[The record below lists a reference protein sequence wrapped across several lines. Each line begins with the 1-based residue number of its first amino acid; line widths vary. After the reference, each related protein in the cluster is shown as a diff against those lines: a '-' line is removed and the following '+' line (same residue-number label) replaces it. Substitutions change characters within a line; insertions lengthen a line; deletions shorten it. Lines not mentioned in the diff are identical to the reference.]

1 MDWMLRSVK
10 PDYKYK
16 SHGQVVPYAGQG
28 GSNID
33 TSFGAN
39 NKFVG
44 NQESILN
51 DFNNEQ
57 GDFKPISSN
66 KRFRGESE
74 EMGDV
79 QMDDTTAKS
88 GSGGSSAPGPK
99 GALIGKTQTHKGTE
113 YYLHER
119 QQCHSKKTRSL
130 ILLWHFT
137 IWDQGN
143 ITANNVLKLYS
154 YGTQGLTCLPHS
166 EYVDNIL
173 SASNVAQPYLAQSV
187 ANSNNKG
194 FSDLVVS
201 QALNFYLDD
210 FFDKKLYNR
219 VNQTGIFSNYN
230 KLRLS
235 SITVTITPRTY
246 VGGTYDQAPWIFE
259 RSEAGLVTAS
269 GLFQDKNFNRFKVNT
284 EMHEID
290 MDYWVYRD
298 LYGAYANSTST
309 LIPTNYLESTGL
321 KPAISRSARTISAHD
336 NNLDYMSNK
345 KPFSFTRE
353 VSSTGN
359 YFISTATLQNNYG
372 NPIHALINELE
383 GQIGTTS
390 YINKFPEYL
399 GLLIVP
405 RQMPVQMIGP
415 TIIKG
420 GSAPG
425 QYGYVVD
432 AAYHTLLEVKFNAK
446 WECFDYKH
454 GDYPGPTTF
463 VSNKEVYMDPLIF
476 AEREFMAEKELFN
489 MQNNTNKI

>member
-1 MDWMLRSVK
+1 MDWGLRSFK
-10 PDYKYK
+10 GDYKYK

-33 TSFGAN
+33 TSYGAN

-44 NQESILN
+44 NQQSILN
-51 DFNNEQ
+51 DYNNNE
-57 GDFKPISSN
+57 GDFGYSAN
-66 KRFRGESE
+66 KRIRSESGGME
-74 EMGDV
+74 DV
-79 QMDDTTAKS
+79 QMDDTAKS
-88 GSGGSSAPGPK
+88 GSGASAAPGPK

-119 QQCHSKKTRSL
+119 QECHSKKKRNL
-130 ILLWHFT
+130 IFLWHFT

-143 ITANNVLKLYS
+143 INPQNIIKLNP
-154 YGTQGLTCLPHS
+154 YGTQGLTCLHHIN
-166 EYVDNIL
+166 YVD
-173 SASNVAQPYLAQSV
+173 QPNSTITVSEPYV
-187 ANSNNKG
+187 ANQLISSNNKG

-259 RSEAGLVTAS
+259 KSEAGLVTEP
-269 GLFQDKNFNRFKVNT
+269 GLFQDKNFNKFKVNT

-298 LYGAYANSTST
+298 LYGAYAGTNT
-309 LIPTNYLESTGL
+309 LISTNYVESTGP
-321 KPAISRSARTISAHD
+321 KPALSRSARTISAHD

-353 VSSTGN
+353 ISSTGN
-359 YFISTATLQNNYG
+359 YFISTSTLQTNFA

-399 GLLIVP
+399 GLLVVP

-420 GSAPG
+420 TDTPAR
-425 QYGYVVD
+425 YGYVVD
-432 AAYHTLLEVKFNAK
+432 SAYHTLLEVKFNAK

-463 VSNKEVYMDPLIF
+463 QSSKEVYMDPLIF

-489 MQNNTNKI
+489 MQQNTNKI

>member
-1 MDWMLRSVK
+1 MDWILRSVK

-44 NQESILN
+44 NQQSILN

-79 QMDDTTAKS
+79 QMGDTTEKS
-88 GSGGSSAPGPK
+88 GSGGGAAPGPK
-99 GALIGKTQTHKGTE
+99 GALIGNTQTHKGTE

-119 QQCHSKKTRSL
+119 QACHSKKKRS
-130 ILLWHFT
+130 IIWLWHFT
-137 IWDQGN
+137 IWDQP
-143 ITANNVLKLYS
+143 NVSHILKIYS
-154 YGTQGLTCLPHS
+154 YGTKGLTCLPHTQ
-166 EYVDNIL
+166 YVENLQAAHTI
-173 SASNVAQPYLAQSV
+173 AEPYLGTS
-187 ANSNNKG
+187 NSAAISKG

-219 VNQTGIFSNYN
+219 TNQTGIFANYN

-246 VGGTYDQAPWIFE
+246 VGGAYEQAPWIFE
-259 RSEAGLVTAS
+259 RSEAELVTAS
-269 GLFQDKNFNRFKVNT
+269 GLFQDKNFNRFKVNP

-298 LYGAYANSTST
+298 LYGAYANSATEIT
-309 LIPTNYLESTGL
+309 TNYLESTGNR
-321 KPAISRSARTISAHD
+321 PTISRSARTISAHD

-359 YFISTATLQNNYG
+359 YFISTATLQTNFA
-372 NPIHALINELE
+372 NPIHSLINELE

-405 RQMPVQMIGP
+405 RQMPVKMIGP

-420 GSAPG
+420 ASAPA
-425 QYGYVVD
+425 QYGYVID
-432 AAYHTLLEVKFNAK
+432 STFHTLLEMKFNAK

-454 GDYPGPTTF
+454 GDYGQTVRF
-463 VSNKEVYMDPLIF
+463 ESNKEVYMDPLIF
-476 AEREFMAEKELFN
+476 AERGFMAEKELFN
-489 MQNNTNKI
+489 MQQNTNTI